1 MDTMSRTWE
10 YIVDTFTIIGCT
22 RAAGDLS
29 RMGQDQAAREL
40 MLKINSIK
48 NRRQAEKA
56 KESK

>member
-1 MDTMSRTWE
+1 MSRTWE